1 MLLKFGIFDNY
12 YEIFYKILN
21 LYDVNKI
28 LNKMDTTDDKRIVLT
43 LDAGGTNFVFSAI
56 QGNKEVVKPI
66 GKPSNAHD
74 LELCLNT
81 MISGFEEVIAK
92 LDEKPV
98 AISFAFPG
106 PADYPNGIIEELGN
120 LPAFKGGVALGP
132 MLEEKFGLPVFI
144 NNDGDLF
151 AYGEAIAGLLPFVN
165 SELEKAGNPKRFHN
179 LIGVTLGTGFG
190 AGFVRKGELFI
201 GDNSMAAEVWLLRD
215 KFYPEMN
222 VEESISIRAIQRVY
236 RDKSGDDSELTPKD
250 IYDIAKGNREGD
262 PEAAKAAFSQLG
274 EALGDALGDL
284 VTLIDG
290 IVVIGGGVSGAYDL
304 IAPAMFK
311 EMNATYKNF
320 AGEVYRRVVQVP
332 FDLEDENE
340 LKKFIQGEMKEVNVP
355 LSDKK
360 VKYDPLARTGV
371 GLTRLG
377 ASRAIS
383 IGAYAY
389 ALNELDKE

>member
-1 MLLKFGIFDNY
+1 MNVMNIK
-12 YEIFYKILN
+12 
-21 LYDVNKI
+21 
-28 LNKMDTTDDKRIVLT
+28 DDKRIVLA

-56 QGNKEVVKPI
+56 QGNNEVVKPI

-74 LELCLNT
+74 LDLCLRT
-81 MISGFEEVIAK
+81 MISGFEEVISK
-92 LDEKPV
+92 LDEEPV
-98 AISFAFPG
+98 AISFAFPA

-190 AGFVRKGELFI
+190 AGFVRNGELFI

-236 RDKSGDDSELTPKD
+236 RDKSGDDSDLTPKD
-250 IYDIAKGNREGD
+250 IYDIAKGDKKGD
-262 PEAAKAAFSQLG
+262 TEAAKTAFSRLG
-274 EALGDALGDL
+274 EALGDALADL
-284 VTLIDG
+284 ITLIDG

-311 EMNATYKNF
+311 EMNTTYKNF

-332 FDLEDENE
+332 FDLEDEDG
-340 LKKFIQGEMKEVNVP
+340 LQKFIQGEMREVNVP

-360 VKYDPLARTGV
+360 VKYDHLARTGI
-371 GLTRLG
+371 GLSKLG

-389 ALNELDKE
+389 ALNELDKR